1 MESASPLLLE
11 TLSREEAMLE
21 RSILTP
27 EEVRVLLR
35 GLPEDEPRLEPVRDL
50 RREGVSGSRR
60 QPGSL
65 QTFGRGGNA
74 AKAAWRRLF
83 SGSHTQR

>member
-1 MESASPLLLE
+1 MESASPSLLE
-11 TLSREEAMLE
+11 TLLQEAAMLE

-35 GLPEDEPRLEPVRDL
+35 GLPEDAPRLEPARSL
-50 RREGVSGSRR
+50 QREGASDSRQ

-65 QTFGRGGNA
+65 QTFGRERNA

-83 SGSHTQR
+83 SGSLTHW